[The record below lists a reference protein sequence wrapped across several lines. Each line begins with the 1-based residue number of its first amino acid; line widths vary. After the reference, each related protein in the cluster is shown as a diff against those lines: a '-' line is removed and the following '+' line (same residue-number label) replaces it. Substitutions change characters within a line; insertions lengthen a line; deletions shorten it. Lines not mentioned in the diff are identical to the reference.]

1 MTDVTGLI
9 RQLMSKNG
17 TVFGPNFS
25 IVPSE
30 LADFRVPFWIN
41 SERDNNKQTNKQQ
54 QQQTDEHEKSETST
68 P

>member
-1 MTDVTGLI
+1 MLSDVADVTGLI
-9 RQLMSKNG
+9 QQLMSKNG

-30 LADFRVPFWIN
+30 LADFRVLFWIN
-41 SERDNNKQTNKQQ
+41 SERDRQQTNR
-54 QQQTDEHEKSETST
+54 QTDEHEKSETST

>member
-1 MTDVTGLI
+1 
-9 RQLMSKNG
+9 MSKNG

-41 SERDNNKQTNKQQ
+41 SERDTQQ
-54 QQQTDEHEKSETST
+54 QQHQQQTDEHEKSETST